1 MSSVAE
7 NVLVFGA
14 TGAVGCAA
22 AIEAHRRG
30 ANVWLAMRDTNKTIK
45 GLKEVDLASGRYNRV
60 QADLSVPETVKRVAQ
75 QSKAVA
81 AFVYTVFESED
92 NMRGTF
98 DALKHAG
105 CEHVVILSSY
115 SVKDSPADERNMQYF
130 IESIHAKAEIALIE
144 SGISSTAIRPMYFN
158 SNVLW
163 YQDGIRQ
170 GKVQLVYPDATFDY
184 LSPTDV
190 GTTCGAVIS
199 ERNLWGN
206 GNQIIPLCGPELLTQ
221 RSAMG
226 IVGRVFGREITI
238 EELDEEAW
246 YEKQLKI
253 FPRPVV
259 DSITHGMRED
269 YEGHNMFPNYAEASA
284 NILKYTGRHPTRFQD
299 WLEIHK
305 AAFE

>member
-1 MSSVAE
+1 MSSVPE

-30 ANVWLAMRDTNKTIK
+30 ANVWLAMRDTSKTIK

-130 IESIHAKAEIALIE
+130 IESHTTYVLQQQCVMVSGWYTPGKSAT
-144 SGISSTAIRPMYFN
+144 GISGRNIRLF
-158 SNVLW
+158 
-163 YQDGIRQ
+163 
-170 GKVQLVYPDATFDY
+170 
-184 LSPTDV
+184 
-190 GTTCGAVIS
+190 
-199 ERNLWGN
+199 
-206 GNQIIPLCGPELLTQ
+206 
-221 RSAMG
+221 
-226 IVGRVFGREITI
+226 
-238 EELDEEAW
+238 
-246 YEKQLKI
+246 
-253 FPRPVV
+253 
-259 DSITHGMRED
+259 ITHRCRYNLRCD
-269 YEGHNMFPNYAEASA
+269 N
-284 NILKYTGRHPTRFQD
+284 
-299 WLEIHK
+299 
-305 AAFE
+305 